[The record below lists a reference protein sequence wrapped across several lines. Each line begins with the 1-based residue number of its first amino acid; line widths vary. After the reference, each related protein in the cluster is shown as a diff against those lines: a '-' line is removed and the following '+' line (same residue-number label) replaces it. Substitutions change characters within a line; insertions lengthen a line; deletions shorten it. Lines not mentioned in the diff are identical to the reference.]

1 MIPVSDWRGVWKH
14 AMHYLIIGGMGYIAR
29 ALCARLLADRHE
41 LTVLTR
47 ELRAV
52 INLQGENLS
61 ASR

>member
-1 MIPVSDWRGVWKH
+1 
-14 AMHYLIIGGMGYIAR
+14 MHYLIIGGMGYIAR